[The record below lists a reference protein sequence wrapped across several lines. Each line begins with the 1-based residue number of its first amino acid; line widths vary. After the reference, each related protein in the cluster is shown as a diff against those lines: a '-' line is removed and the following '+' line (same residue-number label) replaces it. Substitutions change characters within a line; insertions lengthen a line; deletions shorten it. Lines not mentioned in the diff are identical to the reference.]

1 MRTRHLFKRLRG
13 DHQAGFTLIEI
24 LIVVILLGILAT
36 IIIPQVSVSTDDAK
50 LNTLKTSLNNI
61 RGAVELYYYQHN
73 NKYPGQIDPS
83 DGDGAPADAAAAAA
97 AFTAQLTMYTS
108 ATGQT
113 ATSKD
118 TTTFKY
124 GPYLKEGLPY
134 NPYNDDKTV
143 VCDNSTNDITAKTD
157 SGTDK
162 GWKFYTETGV
172 LLSDD
177 GDHNDL

>member
-1 MRTRHLFKRLRG
+1 MRARHLLKRLRVE
-13 DHQAGFTLIEI
+13 HQNGFTLIEI

-50 LNTLKTSLNNI
+50 LNTLKTSLSNI

-73 NKYPGQIDPS
+73 NIYPGDIDPS
-83 DGDGAPADAAAAAA
+83 DGDGDPTDAADA
-97 AFTAQLTMYTS
+97 FVAQLTMYTS

-118 TTTFKY
+118 TTYKY

-134 NPYNDDKTV
+134 NPYNDDKDV
-143 VCDNSTNDITAKTD
+143 VCDDTTNDISAKTD

-162 GWKFYTETGV
+162 GWKFYTQTGV